1 MPRNISPDGWISGYI
16 SLDGYLENPSAD
28 YPDASI
34 PMAKSGCSRFGT
46 FPVIQLQLGM
56 LTAWD
61 DDTLL
66 SEALIEI
73 KLVGVVQQ
81 NPDILGGMDKQVH
94 P

>member
-1 MPRNISPDGWISGYI
+1 
-16 SLDGYLENPSAD
+16 
-28 YPDASI
+28 
-34 PMAKSGCSRFGT
+34 MAKSGCSRFRT

-81 NPDILGGMDKQVH
+81 NPDILDGMDKQVH